1 MRVDIVSGKIS
12 AMIDTL
18 LACALVMVF
27 IRYSYDWLYST
38 FNTPGASSGWFLVLA
53 VGAIILVLTP
63 LAIMIALVIIEWVL
77 CNTAMKMLMANN
89 MKGAKKTLIIN
100 SLICIVS
107 SVIYTILAIAIM
119 LVYKEHSLITVISI
133 IFIMITVAKAIFDFV
148 RLITAFS
155 RFKMRD

>member
-1 MRVDIVSGKIS
+1 MRVDIISGKIS
-12 AMIDTL
+12 AMIDTF

-63 LAIMIALVIIEWVL
+63 LAIMIAMVIIEWVL
-77 CNTAMKMLMANN
+77 CNTAMKMLRADN

-100 SLICIVS
+100 SLLCVVS

-119 LVYKEHSLITVISI
+119 LVYKNHSLITVISI
-133 IFIMITVAKAIFDFV
+133 IVIMITVAKAIFDFI

-155 RFKMRD
+155 R